1 MHDGASQWRTGV
13 RAVVRY
19 TPGSRSS
26 KTKTRRES
34 ARHVRCDDMMQFAD
48 PQRLAVA
55 RVMTLSAV
63 EQKWRG
69 LTNALGGLFCS
80 SLNNLDSKMT
90 VSPALTFSPTFAS
103 SSASSPFFH
112 ALLPLER
119 PCTEN
124 LTPLIAQLPCRASAG
139 LATLLNPHRLFDA
152 NWQKLALHVVRDPES
167 SHINITLEFEVVQDP
182 VRMTSA
188 VGAQARRDWS
198 FETLFE
204 RPIDKACPVADSS
217 VITVD
222 VSKEDEESGYSLEPG
237 ASAIQ
242 LPTIDNTAVYDVQIC
257 GGNGMLL
264 ALWTPR
270 KG

>member
-1 MHDGASQWRTGV
+1 MPCNTHDPLTPHSLWTRNW
-13 RAVVRY
+13 VV
-19 TPGSRSS
+19 
-26 KTKTRRES
+26 
-34 ARHVRCDDMMQFAD
+34 H
-48 PQRLAVA
+48 
-55 RVMTLSAV
+55 SAV

-80 SLNNLDSKMT
+80 SLNNLDSRMT
-90 VSPALTFSPTFAS
+90 VSPALTFSPALAS
-103 SSASSPFFH
+103 TSASSPFFH

-167 SHINITLEFEVVQDP
+167 SNLNITLEFEVVQDP

-188 VGAQARRDWS
+188 LGAQARRDWS

-204 RPIDKACPVADSS
+204 RPIDRACPVADSS

-222 VSKEDEESGYSLEPG
+222 LSKEDEESGYSLEPK

-242 LPTIDNTAVYDVQIC
+242 LPTVDETAVYNVQTC
-257 GGNGMLL
+257 
-264 ALWTPR
+264 
-270 KG
+270 KGDDPSFAR